1 MYILRTCLLKKRVGL
16 FREEKEVEVT
26 QRRVRGQNEYL
37 TLSLQEK
44 RITLSRILYLGGF
57 RDSNLSDERYKTY
70 SLNVSAPHMNCNEN
84 WECWKDKLKILK
96 PRKWNDL
103 KSKTCR
109 KNSSEVLLHAFQ
121 IQCRGIL
128 TIQTWLYGC
137 NHQSTI
143 SMKCSSPETCLFV
156 TNSPRQAS
164 PQSLPQCCLPS
175 CAPSTSRSLNMRQFL
190 ISRINNIL
198 TLKQKQISQS
208 QRPHLPESVTS
219 RSPSKTAG
227 TSFS

>member
-1 MYILRTCLLKKRVGL
+1 M
-16 FREEKEVEVT
+16 
-26 QRRVRGQNEYL
+26 
-37 TLSLQEK
+37 
-44 RITLSRILYLGGF
+44 
-57 RDSNLSDERYKTY
+57 
-70 SLNVSAPHMNCNEN
+70 SAPHKNYNEN
-84 WECWKDKLKILK
+84 WECWKEKLRISK

-103 KSKTCR
+103 QSKTCH

-164 PQSLPQCCLPS
+164 PQSLPQCCQPS
-175 CAPSTSRSLNMRQFL
+175 CAPSTSRSLKMRQSFNFQNNVETKTNQSKSKASLTRVGDIKIAFKNSGHLLL
-190 ISRINNIL
+190 IVN
-198 TLKQKQISQS
+198 
-208 QRPHLPESVTS
+208 QRWVWLDPVSGWSLLC
-219 RSPSKTAG
+219 K
-227 TSFS
+227 

>member
-1 MYILRTCLLKKRVGL
+1 MK
-16 FREEKEVEVT
+16 
-26 QRRVRGQNEYL
+26 
-37 TLSLQEK
+37 
-44 RITLSRILYLGGF
+44 
-57 RDSNLSDERYKTY
+57 
-70 SLNVSAPHMNCNEN
+70 CNEN

-109 KNSSEVLLHAFQ
+109 KNSSEVLLHAIQ

-143 SMKCSSPETCLFV
+143 SLEILITRKLFV
-156 TNSPRQAS
+156 CQKTHRDKHLFSHFLDAV
-164 PQSLPQCCLPS
+164 CCPVLHQPVDHWIWDN
-175 CAPSTSRSLNMRQFL
+175 LLF
-190 ISRINNIL
+190 SRINNIA
-198 TLKQKQISQS
+198 LKQKQISQS